1 MQAISASRPKRYRP
15 GSELPMQLRQLA
27 DVVAMLSRL
36 ETDQAQM
43 GARKG
48 LLSMLEAPDL
58 DVVDRAK
65 GFAWATVD

>member
-1 MQAISASRPKRYRP
+1 
-15 GSELPMQLRQLA
+15 MQLRQLA

-36 ETDQAQM
+36 EADQAQM

-58 DVVDRAK
+58 DVVHRAK